1 MRHPLRLVG
10 LSVAALLLARRAA
23 AQTPPTP
30 PAPVAAPTPAAAPST
45 TPLRLV
51 VSSGL
56 QGDVARLACV
66 APAERASGLFALAR
80 SLNHPAGDDVLRLDA
95 GDLFG
100 ASAVAHLATRDH
112 LPALV
117 DAVLASGLRALAVG
131 HRDLAGPRADVI
143 ARARALSARGVRTV
157 LSNLSCDEAGQE
169 LCDAVVDGGDD
180 PLVLST
186 PAGGVGVVALV
197 APASLTAIARDRAEG
212 ITLSPPT
219 EALGRAVLAARVAG
233 ARFVVAFYDPESPG
247 TLADTVRMVRALPR
261 DQRPDVVFAQDV
273 SRDLVG
279 LEIERGAAL
288 RVFATEPGR
297 VVETALP
304 APATPTV
311 VEPVGDVPPAVAALG
326 DAIGEQLCR
335 IATEVLPGAALT
347 HPLDREGFTALLLD
361 VLRESALAEIG
372 VINRGA
378 VRPIA
383 NFPLQGRVSR
393 VDVLGAMPY
402 DDVLRVGRMK
412 GELLA
417 TFVRSA
423 RAERFRLR
431 GVTVDGDAIFV
442 NGRPLEGDQYYR
454 VVTTG
459 FVADGGD
466 GGLGEEDEVEYEADP
481 VGAPRETLL
490 AWLARPRD
498 GDITH
503 APIDPAQRTRWT
515 FRGFIDA
522 SLANTTITNN
532 PQFQDPQLVRSQG
545 TAIQVD
551 AEGHVDAEQPRY
563 TFENTLRLRVGYQ
576 QSSNSDGSDDTGL
589 LKIADLIAL
598 RDHFAWRGLWR
609 HRHWYTP
616 LPYVESYLE
625 SEFSPPDESPDP
637 LMQRREWHHLQW
649 RPTVGFRLEL
659 PFRANLNAGVG
670 MDWESLQP
678 GARPRSVVVVRGEL
692 PATTLFHIQDRDV
705 EGQLFTEV
713 AFREPGAAS
722 AETIV
727 RLTARLAVP
736 IFAPLAVS
744 ISYDLFAREAGG
756 ASDGTWAL
764 SHDVNLGLRLDLL
777 KTLQLFAY

>member
-1 MRHPLRLVG
+1 MRIAPRSLFPG
-10 LSVAALLLARRAA
+10 LAALLAAPLVA
-23 AQTPPTP
+23 AQTPPVA
-30 PAPVAAPTPAAAPST
+30 APVAAPS
-45 TPLRLV
+45 TPLRV
-51 VSSGL
+51 VISSGL
-56 QGDVARLACV
+56 QGDVARLACL
-66 APAERASGLFALAR
+66 PAADRAAGLSSLAR
-80 SLNHPAGDDVLRLDA
+80 SLNRRTGDDVLRLDA

-100 ASAVAHLATRDH
+100 ASAVAHLATHDH
-112 LPALV
+112 LPELV
-117 DAVLASGLRALAVG
+117 DAVLASGLRALAIG

-157 LSNLSCDEAGQE
+157 LSNLSCEPAGQD
-169 LCDAVVDGGDD
+169 LCDALVDGGDD
-180 PLVLST
+180 PLVLAT

-197 APASLTAIARDRAEG
+197 APASLTAIAHDRAEG
-212 ITLSPPT
+212 ITLSPPE

-261 DQRPDVVFAQDV
+261 DQRPDVVFAQDLD
-273 SRDLVG
+273 RDMATM
-279 LEIERGAAL
+279 EIERGAAL

-297 VVETALP
+297 VVETSLP
-304 APATPTV
+304 APTTPAV
-311 VEPVGDVPPAVAALG
+311 VEPAGEVPPAVAALG

-347 HPLDREGFTALLLD
+347 RPLDREGFTSLLLD
-361 VLRESALAEIG
+361 VVRESARAEVA

-383 NFPLQGRVSR
+383 NFPLQRRVSR
-393 VDVLGAMPY
+393 VDVLGAMPF
-402 DDVLRVGRMK
+402 DDVLRVGRIK
-412 GELLA
+412 GEHLA
-417 TFVRSA
+417 AFM
-423 RAERFRLR
+423 RASRVARFRLR
-431 GVTVDGDAIFV
+431 GVTADGDGFLV
-442 NGRPLEGDQYYR
+442 NGRPLENDQFYR

-459 FVADGGD
+459 FVAEGGD
-466 GGLGEEDEVEYEADP
+466 GGFGEEDEVAYEEDA
-481 VGAPRETLL
+481 VGTPRETLL
-490 AWLARPRD
+490 AWLATPRE
-498 GDITH
+498 GDITT
-503 APIDPAQRTRWT
+503 APVDPARRTRWT

-522 SLANTTITNN
+522 SLSNTTITNN

-563 TFENTLRLRVGYQ
+563 TFENTLRLRLGYQ
-576 QSSNSDGSDDTGL
+576 QSSNSDDSDDTGL

-609 HRHWYTP
+609 HRRWYTP

-649 RPTVGFRLEL
+649 RPTAGFRLEL
-659 PFRANLNAGVG
+659 PLRANLNVGAG

-678 GARPRSVVVVRGEL
+678 GARPRPVVVVRGEL

-713 AFREPGAAS
+713 AFREPGAQS

-744 ISYDLFAREAGG
+744 VSYDLFARQAGD
-756 ASDGTWAL
+756 SSLSPWAL